1 MAHARRGRAEEA
13 GGANGRRACPPP
25 AAAGGSPPWCWRA
38 WRVSLRFSC
47 PPTSSACLCPR
58 ASAASSASQV
68 GGGPALSPPSSL
80 RRGRCG
86 GRDGAGGRLEG
97 WVLRRGRGCRCRA
110 GSGGGGMI
118 RGHYIA
124 VTWLQ
129 KERCPARAR
138 MHCEVMVAARG
149 SCRNRL
155 KRIELKCPHDETLC
169 LRAPNPLL
177 PLLKRVCTHLTST
190 TGESSFWEPAM

>member
-1 MAHARRGRAEEA
+1 MRDGGGLKKRAVLTAVARALL
-13 GGANGRRACPPP
+13 PLLL
-25 AAAGGSPPWCWRA
+25 GGSPPWCWRA

-47 PPTSSACLCPR
+47 PPTSSAYLCPR

-86 GRDGAGGRLEG
+86 GRDGAGGRPEG

-110 GSGGGGMI
+110 GSGGGGMV

-138 MHCEVMVAARG
+138 MGKSGWALDQAARG
-149 SCRNRL
+149 DGGVPIRGGIQEMWRYRTKGHGL
-155 KRIELKCPHDETLC
+155 LGKRC
-169 LRAPNPLL
+169 
-177 PLLKRVCTHLTST
+177 
-190 TGESSFWEPAM
+190 